1 MNSYIHARLAARR
14 ARQRARTFSAV
25 LTFLA
30 LASPMAAHAAVRGE
44 GITHARGIATDVVG
58 TVSDSVSGR
67 PIGSAQVS
75 VMQGTRVVFNT
86 TTDDFGRYRA
96 HNLDV
101 GTYAM
106 SVHGLGF
113 RAQTRSITISGGA
126 GTMRA
131 DFLLV
136 PAVLNLQAIEVRAST
151 PLALNTRTGDQV
163 FNQDDYHG
171 APTTTTSQILQESI
185 AGAARAPTGEVH
197 IRGQHAEY
205 TYYVDGVPVPSGI
218 SGSLNELFDPQV
230 VNQITFQTGGWD
242 AEYGN
247 KNYAIV
253 NVATKIPSGGLHAD
267 ASTYGGSFGS
277 NGQSLSMSTNIGRLG
292 LFGSGA
298 RQVTDMRREPVA
310 FDSLT
315 FVPFNVH
322 NHGEDLFTFG
332 KASYSISNTDVLN
345 LDANWSR
352 TTFQVPFN
360 PAQTSSFDDQQ
371 RDINSFINL
380 GWRHQGGVAS
390 VNGDS
395 SSAGP
400 SELFAG
406 LFYRHGSL
414 RYTPGLNDAP
424 QFFFFP
430 DTVNAYNVRETRS
443 FNTVGAKIDYTVH
456 PRHQLELK
464 TGFLA
469 SSTTGNEDFA
479 TTDARGRFGPASV
492 STLKGSDVGGYAQMA
507 YSPTAKVEIR
517 TGARYDVHTA
527 PFAGTQRQLSP
538 RFRLNFFPD
547 PSTTLYAYYGRL
559 FVPTNVEELR
569 TITNAA
575 VGTAA
580 EPTLPERTNF
590 YEVGLV
596 HRLPVAGLVAKLS
609 GYHKDSRPGIDDA
622 TIPGTAIV
630 TSVNLGRVWTNG
642 IEGVLE
648 IRPSGPLSG
657 YINASIIHA
666 YGQAPITGGFLPA
679 ADPKGYFDLDHDQRV
694 SLVASATYSADKLF
708 VTGTANYGSGLTN
721 GLTPEGVPNSTF
733 GTGLFAMNPFLKV
746 DPSTIYNASIG
757 YTIVA
762 GKTVVRP
769 QLYVENLFDKHYLL
783 KGSFF
788 SGAQVGRPR
797 SLQIRVNVGA

>member
-1 MNSYIHARLAARR
+1 MNTHIRARLAARR
-14 ARQRARTFSAV
+14 APKRARAFGVA
-25 LTFLA
+25 LTFMA
-30 LASPMAAHAAVRGE
+30 LASPVAAHAATSVAGTNRS
-44 GITHARGIATDVVG
+44 RSIATDVSG

-75 VMQGTRVVFNT
+75 VMQGSRVVFNT

-96 HNLDV
+96 HNLDA
-101 GTYAM
+101 GSYAV

-113 RAQTRSITISGGA
+113 HPQTRSIAIAA
-126 GTMRA
+126 GTGTLRA
-131 DFLLV
+131 DFLLA
-136 PAVLNLQAIEVRAST
+136 PAVLNLEAVEVRAST

-163 FNQDDYHG
+163 FNQNDYHG
-171 APTTTTSQILQESI
+171 SPTTTTSQILQESI

-230 VNQITFQTGGWD
+230 VNQISFQTGGWD

-247 KNYAIV
+247 KNLAIV
-253 NVATKIPSGGLHAD
+253 NVATKIPAGGFHAD
-267 ASTYGGSFGS
+267 ASTYGGSFGAS
-277 NGQSLSMSTNIGRLG
+277 GQSLSMSTNVGRLG
-292 LFGSGA
+292 LFGSAA

-310 FDSLT
+310 FDSMT
-315 FVPFNVH
+315 FAPINIH

-332 KASYSISNTDVLN
+332 KASYALSNTDVLN

-352 TTFQVPFN
+352 TTFQVPFD
-360 PAQTSSFDDQQ
+360 PASTSSFDDQQ
-371 RDINSFINL
+371 RDINSFVNL
-380 GWRHQGGVAS
+380 GWRHQFGVGP

-395 SSAGP
+395 SSSGA
-400 SELFAG
+400 SELFTG

-414 RYTPGLNDAP
+414 NYSPGVNDVP

-443 FNTVGAKIDYTVH
+443 FNTIGAKVDFTTH
-456 PRHQLELK
+456 PQRQLELK
-464 TGFLA
+464 TGILA
-469 SSTTGNEDFA
+469 SSTTGNEDFS
-479 TTDARGRFGPASV
+479 TTDANGGSGPASV
-492 STLKGSDVGGYAQMA
+492 STLKGSDLGGYAQVA
-507 YSPTAKVEIR
+507 YSLTPKVEIR

-527 PFAGTQRQLSP
+527 PFAGTQSQLSP
-538 RFRLNFFPD
+538 RIRLNFYPD
-547 PSTTLYAYYGRL
+547 AATTFYAYYGKL

-569 TITNAA
+569 TITNATL
-575 VGTAA
+575 GSAA
-580 EPTLPERTNF
+580 EPTLPERDNF
-590 YEVGLV
+590 YELGLL
-596 HRLPVAGLVAKLS
+596 HRFPTAGLVAKLS
-609 GYHKDSRPGIDDA
+609 AYHKESSPGIDDA

-630 TSVNLGRVWTNG
+630 TSVNLAHVWTNG

-679 ADPKGYFDLDHDQRV
+679 DAPTGYFDLDHDQRI
-694 SLVASATYSADKLF
+694 SLVASATYSANKLF
-708 VTGTANYGSGLTN
+708 VTGTAIYGSGLTN
-721 GLTPEGVPNSTF
+721 GLTPEDAPNSTF
-733 GTGLFAMNPFLKV
+733 GTGLFDMNSFLKV

-757 YTIVA
+757 YTIIA

-769 QLYVENLFDKHYLL
+769 QLYVENLFDKQYLL

-797 SLQIRVNVGA
+797 SLQFRVNIGA